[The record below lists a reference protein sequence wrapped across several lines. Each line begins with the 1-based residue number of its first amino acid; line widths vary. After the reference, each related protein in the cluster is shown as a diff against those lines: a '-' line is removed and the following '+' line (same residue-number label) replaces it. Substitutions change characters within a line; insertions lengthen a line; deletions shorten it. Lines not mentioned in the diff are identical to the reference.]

1 MLKFVV
7 LCILWYS
14 SSALTNTSSK
24 SFLNALDAPATL
36 TIVQFFFVAAWTAFL
51 AQVGSAFQLKWLG
64 TAPVRRPDS
73 HVWRST
79 APMSL
84 FVLTGHLFSSMATSK
99 IPVATVHTVKAL
111 SPFFTVLAYSLLFNV
126 RYSTNTYL
134 SLIPLTFGVMLA
146 CSSSF
151 STNGSILGMIC
162 ALGSTLI
169 FVSQNIFSKKI
180 LFHEK
185 NDEAINTRLDK
196 MNLLFYS
203 SFLAF
208 VLMVPIWLIQESRL
222 ILSSELP
229 FAIFF
234 ELFFNGASHAAQNV
248 LAFTLLSMVSPVT
261 YSIASL
267 VKRIFVIVVAIAWF
281 GQPTNMTQACGIIMT
296 AGGLYM
302 YDRAKE
308 DVARIER
315 KVEKLESGM
324 TLPITKEDAAFDGTL
339 GITPVQNTYND
350 TSSPARTQ
358 YLQDPVL
365 KTRERSNSRTV
376 SRVSAINSQTNTSA
390 TEDAPVRTSRRMSML
405 NGRDRP
411 RSMSLGRDSGIDEGS
426 GSSDESDIVR
436 PSTAQEQRN
445 GRKGS

>member
-1 MLKFVV
+1 MLKFVA
-7 LCILWYS
+7 LCVLWYS

-51 AQVGSAFQLKWLG
+51 AQIGSALQLKWLG
-64 TAPVRRPDS
+64 TAPIRRPDS

-111 SPFFTVLAYSLLFNV
+111 SPFFTVLAYSLLFSV

-151 STNGSILGMIC
+151 STNGSVLGMIC

-208 VLMVPIWLIQESRL
+208 LLMIPIWLIQESRL
-222 ILSSELP
+222 VLSSELP
-229 FAIFF
+229 PAIFF

-267 VKRIFVIVVAIAWF
+267 VKRIFVIIVAIAWF
-281 GQPTNMTQACGIIMT
+281 GQPTNMTQACGIMMT
-296 AGGLYM
+296 AAGLYM

-324 TLPITKEDAAFDGTL
+324 TLPISKDDDVFDGTL
-339 GITPVQNTYND
+339 GSTPVENTYND
-350 TSSPARTQ
+350 TSLASRTQ
-358 YLQDPVL
+358 YLQDL
-365 KTRERSNSRTV
+365 DLSTRGRSYSQTV
-376 SRVSAINSQTNTSA
+376 SRVSAINPQTNTSA
-390 TEDAPVRTSRRMSML
+390 TEDAPARTSRRMSML
-405 NGRDRP
+405 PGRERP

-426 GSSDESDIVR
+426 GSSDDSDIVR
-436 PSTAQEQRN
+436 PSTAQEQRS